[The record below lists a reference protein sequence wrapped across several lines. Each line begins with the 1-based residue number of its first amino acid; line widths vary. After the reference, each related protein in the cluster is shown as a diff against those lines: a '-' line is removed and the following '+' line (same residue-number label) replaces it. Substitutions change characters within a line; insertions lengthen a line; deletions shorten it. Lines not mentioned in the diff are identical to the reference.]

1 MSSIIHEKDY
11 GFAID
16 ILQRFIKSLK
26 SMSDESLN
34 AFFLK
39 ILFVWNFHNKEY
51 IQFSL
56 TSFGTPK

>member
-34 AFFLK
+34 AFFWRSC
-39 ILFVWNFHNKEY
+39 LFGIFIIKNIY
-51 IQFSL
+51 SL
-56 TSFGTPK
+56 V